1 MFMQMLALSCRWNI
15 CKLWIWKVRK
25 AVVVKKFL
33 DQVQF
38 MHMHVMWDEILDT
51 PQLDNYD
58 NTQTEF

>member
-1 MFMQMLALSCRWNI
+1 MQMFALSCRRNI
-15 CKLWIWKVRK
+15 CNLWIWKVRK
-25 AVVVKKFL
+25 AIIVKKFL

-38 MHMHVMWDEILDT
+38 MHMHVMRDEILDT